1 MRAGLLL
8 RSRAALASP
17 RRETRS
23 PGRTTVAEGTD
34 FKRLIAEYRMLS
46 TANVSDGLDRLG
58 IAGCPHGIGPL
69 WDACGKIVGPAATL
83 KLVPVGEASESPV
96 LGTLEAIKRGRPGDV
111 LVIDQGGRTDVNSYG
126 GVAGFTTRHFGLVG
140 CVIDGVTRDIDEYK
154 QLNLPVYG
162 RGFIQQSIRNRCA
175 CAGYAI
181 EVSLGGV
188 PVRPGDLVMADENGV
203 CVVPKERIAEAL
215 EFARLF
221 KAIEDSVIEAV
232 RGGMDPVAAHER
244 VRYDMMTAAGFK
256 P

>member
-1 MRAGLLL
+1 
-8 RSRAALASP
+8 
-17 RRETRS
+17 
-23 PGRTTVAEGTD
+23 VATD
-34 FKRLIAEYRMLS
+34 TDLKSLIAEYRMLS
-46 TANVSDGLDRLG
+46 TANVSDGLDRLE
-58 IAGCPHGIGPL
+58 IKGCPHGIGPL

-83 KLVPVGEASESPV
+83 KLVPVGEATESPV
-96 LGTLEAIKRGRPGDV
+96 LGTLEAVKRGHPGDV

-181 EVSLGGV
+181 EVQLGGV
-188 PVRPGDLVMADENGV
+188 PVAPGDLIMADENGV
-203 CVVPKERIAEAL
+203 CVVPKDKMAEVLA
-215 EFARLF
+215 FAKLF
-221 KAIEDSVIEAV
+221 KSIEDNIVEAV
-232 RGGMDPVAAHER
+232 RSGVDPVQAHDR
-244 VRYDMMTAAGFK
+244 VRYDMMTRAGYK